1 VLEESAESSR
11 FDEYLSTPKFVDQL
25 SESDDDS
32 GEEYQLTQWF
42 PSDFAATSQQ
52 QQQPQRAEPEH
63 QQHQQRDEQQQ
74 QHEWILNNPFVGKD
88 VTFND
93 VIVTDVTVND
103 LTVTMRESH
112 RPEGFFKHPI
122 G

>member
-1 VLEESAESSR
+1 MQPCEGRQTTKAR
-11 FDEYLSTPKFVDQL
+11 
-25 SESDDDS
+25 
-32 GEEYQLTQWF
+32 QWTGHRN
-42 PSDFAATSQQ
+42 PTRTAGPATSQ
-52 QQQPQRAEPEH
+52 QQQPQRAEHEH

-74 QHEWILNNPFVGKD
+74 QHEWILNNPFVVKD
-88 VTFND
+88 VAFND